1 MKDKKE
7 IIGFIDSI
15 KNKINENK
23 YHLANDLKEDFFKV
37 KEYIWKDINNVKEC
51 DLSNI
56 SYIHSYLVNEVCK
69 IHTIEE
75 DGNNKDILKC
85 SLNIREINGKL
96 IDGKRAFDIYTFTD
110 NDYEY
115 YFIGDLHSDTIS
127 LKRILEASEFFE
139 SIINNKKKR
148 LVFLGDYVDRGSAQ
162 VEIIEFIL
170 LLKYIF
176 PNNIFLLRGNHD
188 GGSIEDNNVKL
199 SVGRPKDDID
209 DDYFLLYVNN
219 LSIHNN
225 TFQSETVNKY
235 VEFFKSLCNTA
246 IFNFEKINLLAVHG
260 GIPRP
265 KTDLNRCYSYIKTI
279 SDITN
284 ENIIDDINRTIR
296 HNMLWSDPCE
306 KMEEVDLSRGRFK
319 FHKEHFEEFKDILGI
334 DLLIRG
340 HEAEKEGLK
349 EYFDSKLFTIFSSG
363 IILNKKDENINYETA
378 YKHVTPKILKLNI
391 EKQLQIIDINKKQ
404 YR

>member
-1 MKDKKE
+1 MKDKNE
-7 IIGFIDSI
+7 IISFIDNI

-23 YHLANDLKEDFFKV
+23 YHLASDLKEDFFKV
-37 KEYIWKDINNVKEC
+37 KEYIWEDINNLKKC
-51 DLSNI
+51 NLSNI
-56 SYIHSYLVNEVCK
+56 SFIHSYLVKEVCK
-69 IHTIEE
+69 IHTMEE
-75 DGNNKDILKC
+75 DIYNKEILNL
-85 SLNIREINGKL
+85 SLNIRDIKGQLN
-96 IDGKRAFDIYTFTD
+96 DGKRAFDIYTFTD

-115 YFIGDLHSDTIS
+115 YFVGDLHSDTIS
-127 LKRILEASEFFE
+127 LKRILKASDFFE

-162 VEIIEFIL
+162 IEIMEFIL

-188 GGSIEDNNVKL
+188 GGSIEDNNIKL
-199 SVGRPKDDID
+199 CVGREKNSLD

-219 LSIHNN
+219 LSIQNN
-225 TFQSETVNKY
+225 TFKSETVNKY
-235 VEFFKSLCNTA
+235 VEFFNSLCNTA
-246 IFNFEKINLLAVHG
+246 IFKFEKINLLAVHG

-265 KTDLNRCYSYIKTI
+265 KIDLSRCYSYIKTI
-279 SDITN
+279 SDLTN

-296 HNMLWSDPCE
+296 HNMLWSDPR
-306 KMEEVDLSRGRFK
+306 EEIEEIDLTRGRFK
-319 FHKEHFEEFKDILGI
+319 FHKEHFEEFIDVLGI

-363 IILNKKDENINYETA
+363 IILNKKDENINVETA

-391 EKQLQIIDINKKQ
+391 EKQLQIIDINNDC